1 MTGILK
7 VATCICL
14 MLILIEISQAQG
26 WRRIVPLNSS
36 RSDVEKLLGVA
47 GRGSVTF
54 YSLKDKNILIT
65 YSDGLDCDEKGGD
78 QWNVPKDKVIG
89 IAVTFLPKARV
100 TLKDLKLDLRKFGKT
115 SRGTQ
120 VTYLSDELGLRL
132 TIEGGLVQTLLS
144 YPAKKDSH
152 VMCPLKGA
160 SNKSFNRRQYLPNT
174 AASTILLS

>member
-26 WRRIVPLNSS
+26 WRRIVPLRSS

-47 GRGSVTF
+47 RRGSVAF

-65 YSDGLDCDEKGGD
+65 YSDGLDCDEKGAD
-78 QWNVPKDKVIG
+78 EWNVPKDKVIG

-100 TLKDLKLDLRKFGKT
+100 TLKDLKLDLGKFGKT

-120 VTYLSDELGLRL
+120 IGYSSDELGLRL
-132 TIEGGLVQTLLS
+132 TVEGGLVQTLLS
-144 YPAKKDSH
+144 FPAKKDSH
-152 VMCPLKGA
+152 VMCPLK
-160 SNKSFNRRQYLPNT
+160 RYV
-174 AASTILLS
+174 